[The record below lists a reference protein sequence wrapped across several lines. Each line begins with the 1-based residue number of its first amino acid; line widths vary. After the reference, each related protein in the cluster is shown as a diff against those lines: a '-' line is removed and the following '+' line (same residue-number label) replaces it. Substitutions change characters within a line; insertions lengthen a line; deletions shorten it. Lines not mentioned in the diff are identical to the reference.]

1 MLSHLKQPLSA
12 SRAYC
17 IWDTVLFVCV
27 ASIVNSFV
35 YQIFFS
41 FFKMN
46 VLATSRAYRNG
57 VEERLWWIY
66 WGSDGLDTGR
76 ALDYRVLDSREKV
89 NPKWRS
95 VGCQKTR
102 TIWRRGHIR
111 VCQKHFICS
120 AQGRLVIHSFTAALL
135 EGPLWP
141 ATVPSA
147 RSPKV
152 ARQVFPRLHRRGG
165 GGHITQGWMT
175 IAVIATSEKFRLSQ
189 ENMH

>member
-27 ASIVNSFV
+27 ASIVNSFI
-35 YQIFFS
+35 YHIFS

-46 VLATSRAYRNG
+46 MLAASRTYRNA
-57 VEERLWWIY
+57 VEERLWWMY
-66 WGSDGLDTGR
+66 WGSDGLETGS
-76 ALDYRVLDSREKV
+76 ALDYRALDSREKV

-102 TIWRRGHIR
+102 AIWRRGHMR

-120 AQGRLVIHSFTAALL
+120 AQGRLVIHSLTAALL

-152 ARQVFPRLHRRGG
+152 ARQVFPHLHRRGG
-165 GGHITQGWMT
+165 GGHITQRSMT
-175 IAVIATSEKFRLSQ
+175 TAVMAASEKSRLSQ